1 MTRPHL
7 LVLSRRI
14 WLHGVGGMERHT
26 QELVEALKS
35 LGWRVTVV
43 TAPGVRPVDLDPTQ
57 RILTLA
63 GADPRGYGR
72 AWRRGLLRLAEQLYR
87 QDPYAGI
94 ISQSTAGAPLLS
106 WAAARKVPLC
116 FVVHTTARDQLREPV
131 EWSMRGLYRR
141 VRAAW
146 AWRENRRLLPTVP
159 LLATVSAEVAE
170 RLRRDLGGHGRFYVM
185 DHGIDPRC
193 FRPPLPGEREAAR
206 RQFGL
211 PLDRVVAGASGRLTR
226 QKGIGELSQ
235 WRPSAL
241 WLALSGERAGIG
253 GGGGVTWVGPLDKEA
268 QGTFLRALDLFA
280 FPSRHREGMP
290 MAVLEAMA
298 TGLAVVAYRQPA
310 LEAVLGQGR
319 GLLVETSAEFYRALE
334 ALAADLERRQAMG
347 DAAARWAAAHLPP
360 WPAQVA
366 GLLQAMGLSAE
377 GR

>member
-1 MTRPHL
+1 MRPPHL
-7 LVLSRRI
+7 LVLARRI

-26 QELVEALKS
+26 QELVEALQA
-35 LGWRVTVV
+35 LGWRVTLV
-43 TAPGVRPVDLDPTQ
+43 TAPGVRTGPLDPTL

-72 AWRRGLLRLAEQLYR
+72 AWRRGLLGLAESLYHR
-87 QDPYAGI
+87 DPYAGI
-94 ISQSTAGAPLLS
+94 LSQSTAGIPLLD
-106 WAAARKVPLC
+106 WAAARRIPLS

-131 EWSMRGLYRR
+131 EWSARGLYRR

-146 AWRENRRLLPTVP
+146 AWRQNRRLLPAVP
-159 LLATVSAEVAE
+159 LLAAVSAEVAE
-170 RLRRDLGGHGRFYVM
+170 RLRRDLHGQGRIYVI
-185 DHGIDPRC
+185 DHGIDPKC
-193 FRPPLPGEREAAR
+193 FRPPRPGEREAAR
-206 RQFGL
+206 RRFGL

-226 QKGIGELSQ
+226 QKGIGELAQ
-235 WRPSAL
+235 WRPQAI
-241 WLALSGERAGIG
+241 WLALSGEGQGIG
-253 GGGGVTWVGPLDKEA
+253 EAGGVSWVGRLDKEA

-310 LEAVLGQGR
+310 LEGILGEGR
-319 GLLVETSAEFYRALE
+319 GLLVETPAEFQRALE
-334 ALAADLERRQAMG
+334 ALSN
-347 DAAARWAAAHLPP
+347 DAARREVIGEAALRWAAAHLPP

-366 GLLQAMGLSAE
+366 GLLQAMGLSGE